1 MKIYSISVFGLSF
14 RVKDETYYKL
24 TNVFSKF
31 AKVTHIK
38 YYFYSN
44 TTIKMD
50 SYNIILD
57 ISDFNNDITVI
68 LYQIIV
74 FGKYYD
80 LFWYNSLLF
89 CRYYK
94 EKGHTVKNYRRLKE
108 KKFEKKLSHIDTLNE
123 KKSVQYTEAQRAIE

>member
-44 TTIKMD
+44 TTIKID
-50 SYNIILD
+50 SCNIILD
-57 ISDFNNDITVI
+57 FSDSNNDIAVL
-68 LYQIIV
+68 LYQIII
-74 FGKYYD
+74 FDKYYN
-80 LFWYNSLLF
+80 LFWYNSLPF
-89 CRYYK
+89 YRYYK
-94 EKGHTVKNYRRLKE
+94 EKRYTIKDYRRLKK
-108 KKFEKKLSHIDTLNE
+108 KKFGKKLSYIDTLN
-123 KKSVQYTEAQRAIE
+123 KKESVQYTKAQRTIE

>member
-1 MKIYSISVFGLSF
+1 MKIYSITMFSLPF
-14 RVKDETYYKL
+14 RVKDETYYEL

-31 AKVTHIK
+31 AKITYIK

-44 TTIKMD
+44 TTIKID

-57 ISDFNNDITVI
+57 FSDSNNDITVL

-74 FGKYYD
+74 FGKYYN

-89 CRYYK
+89 YRYCK
-94 EKGHTVKNYRRLKE
+94 EKRHIIKDYRRL
-108 KKFEKKLSHIDTLNE
+108 
-123 KKSVQYTEAQRAIE
+123 